1 MGGGLF
7 GFCVI
12 SVFLGLGFTFYSGA
26 VEAWLVDA
34 LRATD
39 YTEELDHVFARGSQ
53 VTGAAMLIGSVSGG
67 VIGTFDLSLSY
78 VVRAILLAVVFVIA
92 FYSMHDLGYEKR
104 ALHLAAIPQEMRRLA
119 RDSVKYGWQEPQIRI
134 LMMVSFVQS
143 GFMIFAFY
151 AWQPYFLDLLGD
163 PDAIW
168 VAGVI
173 SALMSIAMIVG
184 NTFTD
189 RQTHRAGKR
198 TTLMIVSMSVF
209 SVCMLGVGLTNSFW
223 IAAPLFLLA
232 MGTTGV
238 AGPVRQS
245 YIHHIIPSDQ
255 RASVLSVD
263 SMFSS
268 GGGILFQTGLG
279 QIAQNRGIGEG
290 YIIGSAATFVCAPL
304 ILVLRRMGHEA
315 DIIKGDAGLQ
325 GGFAAQGRPEVT
337 GVDAKPQSTQEVKAV
352 SAD

>member
-1 MGGGLF
+1 
-7 GFCVI
+7 
-12 SVFLGLGFTFYSGA
+12 
-26 VEAWLVDA
+26 
-34 LRATD
+34 
-39 YTEELDHVFARGSQ
+39 
-53 VTGAAMLIGSVSGG
+53 
-67 VIGTFDLSLSY
+67 
-78 VVRAILLAVVFVIA
+78 
-92 FYSMHDLGYEKR
+92 MHDLGYEKR
-104 ALHLAAIPQEMRRLA
+104 ALHLSAIPQEMRKLT
-119 RDSVKYGWQEPQIRI
+119 RDSVTYGWREPHIRI

-151 AWQPYFLDLLGD
+151 AWQPYFLELLGD

-173 SALMSIAMIVG
+173 SALMSISMIAG
-184 NTFTD
+184 NAFTD
-189 RQTHRAGKR
+189 WGTHREGKR
-198 TTLMIVSMSVF
+198 TTLMIASVSIF
-209 SVCMLGVGLTNSFW
+209 SVCMLGVGLTTSFW
-223 IAAPLFLLA
+223 VAAPLFLLA

-245 YIHHIIPSDQ
+245 YIHHIIPSEQ

-290 YIIGSAATFVCAPL
+290 YIIGSVATFVCAPL
-304 ILVLRRMGHEA
+304 LLLLRRMGHSA
-315 DIIKGDAGLQ
+315 DIIKGDAAHK
-325 GGFAAQGRPEVT
+325 GGFAAQGRPDVT
-337 GVDAKPQSTQEVKAV
+337 GVDAKPQATQEVKAV